1 MSEGT
6 RSKAGKREATPATLC
21 IPTTSVSASIT
32 STAITSAPTVLSTS
46 PMPHPRNVG
55 PVTGGVPAKDELRG
69 LSMESEKVSS
79 ERLRDL
85 EERHKL
91 LEGELVR
98 LKRQEEVWR
107 REAKSREDMLR
118 EELVIRR
125 EELVESVRREEVR
138 RKDDS
143 ALRREETGTGPE
155 ETGTE
160 DSRVGRCNFSP
171 SQSVTP
177 GENNVGANFLSRAE
191 HD

>member
-6 RSKAGKREATPATLC
+6 RNKAGKREATPATLC

-32 STAITSAPTVLSTS
+32 SSAIISAPTVLSTA
-46 PMPHPRNVG
+46 PMLHPRNVG
-55 PVTGGVPAKDELRG
+55 PVISGVPAKDELCG
-69 LSMESEKVSS
+69 LSMGSEKVSS

-85 EERHKL
+85 EERYKL
-91 LEGELVR
+91 LEGELIR
-98 LKRQEEVWR
+98 LKQQGEVWR

-143 ALRREETGTGPE
+143 ALRREETGT
-155 ETGTE
+155 E
-160 DSRVGRCNFSP
+160 DSRVGRCNFNP